1 MAARTPF
8 FSAFQRLLF
17 GKPPLSEAVKL
28 LRQGSSSPALSQY
41 RAAFDEFIPK
51 ASLDLGK
58 SGENSRARIFP
69 LVVTFWAF
77 LAQVLERGS
86 SCRAALRRII
96 AWWQLEFPNAA
107 QPSVDT
113 GGYCLAR
120 ARLPQEVLARIG
132 DATAERLENQIPS
145 SELWLGRRVKI
156 LDGTGASMPDTAA
169 NQAQWPQS
177 RSQQPGCGFP
187 VVKLVG
193 LFSMGSG
200 ALLHLAEG
208 NKHQHEAVVTR
219 PLFGLLKAGDVLVN
233 DRGFCSYQA
242 LAQVLAQSAD
252 AVMRLHQAR
261 PADFGQGRRLGPNE
275 RLVTW
280 SKPEQC
286 PPGCPPETFETLPE
300 TLTLRLVRYRIE
312 TPGFRTEEVILITTL
327 TDPVTVPLQALAD
340 LYFRRWQVELHFR
353 EIKTLLGLDVLRCLT
368 PAIFW
373 LLVWMR
379 RQRRTTVAKLLS
391 ERATISRP
399 TWEYRS
405 RAEFLGLPLVHA
417 RIGGGMLTQKEPVK
431 AWIAVGD
438 TAIGGLF
445 AFGGLAIAPVSIG
458 GCAFGLVP
466 FGGMAV
472 GVLPLGGLAIG
483 GWAFGGLAVG
493 WQAFGACAFAW
504 NAAAGGVAIAHDVAL
519 GQTAQALQVNND
531 SARAYIQQLGFFT
544 TAWYVFQYYLAW
556 MNLIWILPMLAWWRL
571 VRIANRRVAHS

>member
-1 MAARTPF
+1 MSARTPF

-17 GKPPLSEAVKL
+17 GKPPLSEAEKL
-28 LRQGSSSPALSQY
+28 LRQEGSSPALSQY
-41 RAAFDEFIPK
+41 REAFGEFIPK
-51 ASLDLGK
+51 GALELGK
-58 SGENSRARIFP
+58 AGKNSRARIFP

-120 ARLPQEVLARIG
+120 ARLPQEVLARIS

-156 LDGTGASMPDTAA
+156 LDGTGASMPDTAE

-208 NKHQHEAVVTR
+208 NKHQHEAVVAR

-242 LAQVLAQSAD
+242 LAQVLAQGAD
-252 AVMRLHQAR
+252 AVMRLHQKR
-261 PADFGQGRRLGPNE
+261 PADFRQGRRLGPNE
-275 RLVTW
+275 RLVNW
-280 SKPEQC
+280 IKPAQC

-300 TLTLRLVRYRIE
+300 TLTLRMVRYQIQ

-327 TDPVTVPLQALAD
+327 MDAVAVPLQALAE

-368 PAIFW
+368 PAMVRKEIAMHRIAYNLVR
-373 LLVWMR
+373 LLMQRAALTFHVRLARISFKGTLDSLHHFASAMHSLAGHPR
-379 RQRRTTVAKLLS
+379 RQRQLFDELL
-391 ERATISRP
+391 
-399 TWEYRS
+399 
-405 RAEFLGLPLVHA
+405 
-417 RIGGGMLTQKEPVK
+417 
-431 AWIAVGD
+431 
-438 TAIGGLF
+438 
-445 AFGGLAIAPVSIG
+445 LAIARDELPERPGRFEPRVRKRR
-458 GCAFGLVP
+458 AKNYHLLTRPRRQMHVP
-466 FGGMAV
+466 SHRNR
-472 GVLPLGGLAIG
+472 PRT
-483 GWAFGGLAVG
+483 
-493 WQAFGACAFAW
+493 
-504 NAAAGGVAIAHDVAL
+504 NA
-519 GQTAQALQVNND
+519 QR
-531 SARAYIQQLGFFT
+531 RA
-544 TAWYVFQYYLAW
+544 
-556 MNLIWILPMLAWWRL
+556 
-571 VRIANRRVAHS
+571 